1 MKNLILFFTFILLS
15 NIGCQSRKSNFT
27 GTWIAFKVENM
38 RLENASGM
46 LGNMEIVD
54 MRGGGRNRI
63 DSFIDLEER
72 RLLSFEKDE
81 MLLDDTEMFG
91 QNAGKWKIS
100 DDDNQLILST
110 VRGTETFDIYK
121 IKPNAII
128 LRKQYEKSKDSILYT
143 FVKFENRS
151 AEMFKDYFFQLMK
164 KPMQAENETQIKER
178 IKNALNFYSLYFRIV
193 DEDKTVNSFRPARIY
208 LPIQFYSGGVGVK
221 TFDPNAPWVFL
232 FNNVQDAAKAHD
244 FLQLAL
250 KKVGVFPSHG
260 GKFAL
265 EYADVLK
272 EMAENL

>member
-1 MKNLILFFTFILLS
+1 MKNLVLFFTFILLS

-38 RLENASGM
+38 RLDNASGM
-46 LGNMEIVD
+46 LGNMEILD
-54 MRGGGRNRI
+54 MRKGGRNRI

-72 RLLSFEKDE
+72 RLLSFEKGDV
-81 MLLDDTEMFG
+81 LLDDTEMFG
-91 QNAGKWKIS
+91 QNAGKWRLS
-100 DDDNQLILST
+100 DDENQLVLNS

-121 IKPNAII
+121 IKPNAIM
-128 LRKQYEKSKDSILYT
+128 LRKQYEKSKDSVLYT
-143 FVKFENRS
+143 FVQFQGKNE
-151 AEMFKDYFFQLMK
+151 EELKKCFFQLMQ
-164 KPMQAENETQIKER
+164 KPMQAENEAQIKAR
-178 IKNALNFYSLYFRIV
+178 TKNALMFYSLYFRTV
-193 DEDKTVNSFRPARIY
+193 NDDKTVNSFRPSRVY

-221 TFDPNAPWVFL
+221 PFDQNASWVYL
-232 FNNVQDAAKAHD
+232 FNNAQDAAKAHD
-244 FLQLAL
+244 FLQLSL